1 MHGVPVGQ
9 CRRDRCSRCAVGSDF
24 SPSCSVKRVLSAP
37 NAPEAHV
44 AVALLENAGI
54 DAVVRGE
61 HMGAM
66 PLGPASRPSVW
77 VRDEDYESAC
87 KVLGVEP
94 ESSASANE
102 AKSPVRLLVIGI
114 IVLLLLLLLRA

>member
-1 MHGVPVGQ
+1 M
-9 CRRDRCSRCAVGSDF
+9 
-24 SPSCSVKRVLSAP
+24 KRVLSAP

-54 DAVVRGE
+54 EAVVRGE
-61 HMGAM
+61 HMGAL

-77 VRDEDYESAC
+77 VRDEDYDAAC

-94 ESSASANE
+94 ETAPANNQ
-102 AKSPVRLLVIGI
+102 AKAPVRLLILAI
-114 IVLLLLLLLRA
+114 IVLILFGLLRP